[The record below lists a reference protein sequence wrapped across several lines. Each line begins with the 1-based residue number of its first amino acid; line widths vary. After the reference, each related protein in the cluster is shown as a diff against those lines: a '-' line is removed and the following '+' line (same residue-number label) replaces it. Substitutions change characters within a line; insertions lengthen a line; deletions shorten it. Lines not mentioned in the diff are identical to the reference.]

1 LCRSV
6 AVVVVPWDTR
16 LVDRQLLEVWTAVSV
31 ELGVEIRED
40 ASLEE
45 RVLCEVNAPDQ
56 VTNLVLRDKL
66 AQVAEMP
73 MVGVQDASTT
83 QDSSQQCPKDNIS
96 KGTLNVMLRC

>member
-45 RVLCEVNAPDQ
+45 RVLCEVNAPD
-56 VTNLVLRDKL
+56 
-66 AQVAEMP
+66 
-73 MVGVQDASTT
+73 
-83 QDSSQQCPKDNIS
+83 
-96 KGTLNVMLRC
+96 